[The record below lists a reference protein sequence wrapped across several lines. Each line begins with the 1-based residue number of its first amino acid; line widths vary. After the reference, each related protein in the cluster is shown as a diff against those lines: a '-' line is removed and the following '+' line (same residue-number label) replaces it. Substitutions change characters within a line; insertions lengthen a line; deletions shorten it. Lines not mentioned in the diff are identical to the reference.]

1 MDRECT
7 SGSAVMFLA
16 GLVIGAGVALLF
28 APQSGKKTRREI
40 VRRAED
46 TREYLEETGEDLIAK
61 GRELIEQARTAAD
74 ERLKAVSE
82 KIRPARA

>member
-1 MDRECT
+1 MDRECAG
-7 SGSAVMFLA
+7 SGAVMFLA

-40 VRRAED
+40 ARRAED
-46 TREYLEETGEDLIAK
+46 TKEYLEEAGEELIAK
-61 GRELIEQARTAAD
+61 GRELIEQARAAAD

-82 KIRPARA
+82 KIRPAKA